1 MKESNWDFDHSSI
14 TDFLYLKLTIM
25 GLQFAKYGVVIR
37 EDNVKMIRQIWET
50 RRSLARY
57 NNAGD
62 IAEELCQVKFR
73 EKYGC
78 DYESEITFK
87 DIEHN
92 MWRLEFSCTSKVDD
106 PKEADEYWS
115 SLKVWDVEQDIETEA
130 LEKAMLLIS
139 QNLRGWWD

>member
-1 MKESNWDFDHSSI
+1 MKKIKYWAFKKWKKKQYRLFMKESNWDFDHSSI

-62 IAEELCQVKFR
+62 IAEEL
-73 EKYGC
+73 
-78 DYESEITFK
+78 
-87 DIEHN
+87 
-92 MWRLEFSCTSKVDD
+92 
-106 PKEADEYWS
+106 
-115 SLKVWDVEQDIETEA
+115 
-130 LEKAMLLIS
+130 
-139 QNLRGWWD
+139 